1 VKARLALA
9 AAALCASVSLLPHA
23 AGAAPGLLLGVDD
36 DSLKWYGHTSSL
48 LSIYRTLGVGAVRV
62 TLDWTPGESFPS
74 GTDRVELQRAANAG
88 RSIRVVLAVT
98 GPSTQPPLDDA
109 SRAGYCGFIANV
121 LRRYPW
127 IHDVAIWTEPNSAR
141 FWQPHEHAAA
151 AYEGLIA
158 TCWDT
163 LHAAQPAANVIA
175 TSAPHANPGRWYE
188 DLGKAYRASGRVR
201 PVFDTVGHN
210 AYPETSAEP
219 PGARH
224 GKHSPS
230 IDEGDLG
237 RLLSALR
244 KGFAGTA
251 QPLPG
256 TGGVTVW
263 YLEDGFQT
271 VPGRA
276 IYSGSETD
284 KRPVSEDVQAAQ
296 LWAGVQLAYCQP
308 AVGAFFNFE
317 LRDDVSLDGWQ
328 SGLVRADWSPK
339 PAFAAFGQALQAAA
353 AGTVHCG
360 T

>member
-1 VKARLALA
+1 VKSRLALA
-9 AAALCASVSLLPHA
+9 ATALCASVSLLPHA

-36 DSLKWYGHTSSL
+36 DSLKWYGHTASL
-48 LSIYRTLGVGAVRV
+48 LSIYRTLGLGAVRV

-98 GPSTQPPLDDA
+98 GPATQPPLDAA

-127 IHDVAIWTEPNSAR
+127 LRDVAIWTEPNSAR
-141 FWQPHEHAAA
+141 FWQPHENAAA
-151 AYEGLIA
+151 AYEALLA
-158 TCWDT
+158 TCWDS

-188 DLGKAYRASGRVR
+188 DLGKAYRSSGRTQ

-210 AYPETSAEP
+210 AYPETSAET

-224 GKHSPS
+224 GKHSHS
-230 IDEGDLG
+230 IDEGDLD
-237 RLLSALR
+237 RLLAALR

-256 TGGVTVW
+256 SAGVTVW

-271 VPGRA
+271 IPDRA
-276 IYSGSETD
+276 GYSGTETD
-284 KRPVSEDVQAAQ
+284 KHPVSEDQQASQ
-296 LWAGVQLAYCQP
+296 LWAAIQLAYCQP
-308 AVGAFFNFE
+308 DVGAFFNFE
-317 LRDDVSLDGWQ
+317 LRDDTSLDGWQ
-328 SGLVRADWSPK
+328 SGLVRPDWSPK
-339 PAFAAFGQALQAAA
+339 PAFTAFVQARQAAA